1 MIKKSLTY
9 LLQPRTENIKKFNL
23 LSSSLISISLLFCS
37 TNGHT
42 NTVNQ
47 TVTNSQQYNKNLVN
61 EWVQYKFIYAELEQ
75 QGAAMQEQIIQ
86 QLGTKTKTGG
96 SNSPEQQINKLVALG
111 KQKFE
116 SIQPQTV
123 EVKKLL
129 KLQTENVEM
138 MAKVMPNHFKLMSDK
153 ENTKID
159 TNAHFEQFMKFSAT
173 TAAANS
179 YDLEVE
185 KLVMQY
191 LKDNPLK

>member
-9 LLQPRTENIKKFNL
+9 LLQPRTENMKKFNL
-23 LSSSLISISLLFCS
+23 ISSSLISISLLFCS

-61 EWVQYKFIYAELEQ
+61 EWVQYKFIHAELEQ
-75 QGAAMQEQIIQ
+75 QGAAIQEQIIQ

-96 SNSPEQQINKLVALG
+96 SNTPEQQINKLVALG

-159 TNAHFEQFMKFSAT
+159 TNAHFERLLPIAMIW
-173 TAAANS
+173 
-179 YDLEVE
+179 
-185 KLVMQY
+185 KL
-191 LKDNPLK
+191 KN